1 MSVCLCVLSLS
12 YIPPFSIPRML
23 YCEYSLCAWCVFIK
37 SSRVVENEMKN
48 LLSSLSALTARNILT
63 LWCIHRI
70 SDFIVVKLSEVSFVI
85 GKVLSLADTHMHR
98 LPLVFFQRLLCYG
111 WCCAPSFVI
120 LSCNSQYLSATKAI
134 KKETKN
140 CIALLS
146 VIVWKDGWNLHG
158 PIGNECVGP
167 DWYNAIYVTQQLN
180 CNQRMCRPVLP
191 DPIVLS
197 SWQQQ
202 AWPLILL

>member
-23 YCEYSLCAWCVFIK
+23 YYEYSLCAWCVFIK

-146 VIVWKDGWNLHG
+146 YEKTDEISMGRLVMNAWDQIDTMQSMLLNNWTAIRECAGQCCQIQLYYLHD
-158 PIGNECVGP
+158 NNKLDHLFC
-167 DWYNAIYVTQQLN
+167 YK
-180 CNQRMCRPVLP
+180 
-191 DPIVLS
+191 
-197 SWQQQ
+197 
-202 AWPLILL
+202 